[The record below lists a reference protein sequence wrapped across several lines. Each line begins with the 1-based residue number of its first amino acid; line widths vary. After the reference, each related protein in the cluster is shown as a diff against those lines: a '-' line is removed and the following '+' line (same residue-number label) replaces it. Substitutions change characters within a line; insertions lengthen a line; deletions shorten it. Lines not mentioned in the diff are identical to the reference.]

1 MEKLPSLN
9 GTLSLTDSPR
19 SMPSLRNADAES
31 VARGRK
37 LAARILSNY
46 PDYGKAPPEY
56 LLTLSETLAG
66 LTTSEIV
73 WLCDANDGLATV
85 CKYLP
90 TTADIHEFLRE
101 KRAKAEQF
109 KPAHTAYRKLNED
122 HGPWEAE
129 TDFERKKRVVKELL
143 GYDPMRPSAPKREL
157 VNPTAAEVEVTVS
170 ALKTEARPISAE
182 FRAHLESEG
191 WFEYLETRKQSA
203 A

>member
-1 MEKLPSLN
+1 M
-9 GTLSLTDSPR
+9 
-19 SMPSLRNADAES
+19 
-31 VARGRK
+31 
-37 LAARILSNY
+37 AAKRIMANY

-56 LLTLSETLAG
+56 LLSMTETMAA
-66 LTTSEIV
+66 LTEEEIV
-73 WLCDANDGLATV
+73 WLSDRREGLATV

-90 TTADIHEFLRE
+90 TPADIHDFLKA

-109 KPAHTAYRKLNED
+109 KPAHTHYRKLNED

-143 GYDPMRPSAPKREL
+143 GYDPMGTTNAPKREL

-182 FRAHLESEG
+182 FRAALEAEG
-191 WFEYLETRKQSA
+191 WFDYLESRKKSA